1 MHSLHSWEL
10 WTMYSKTADSFV
22 MTYLDDIPV
31 HSNSRDE
38 HIRHVKLVL
47 DRLRKHKLYAKLA
60 KCTFGVQEVD
70 YLGFV
75 LRLGKLAMNLN
86 KTKAIEV
93 WETPTNKK
101 ELQSFLGFVK
111 YYRRFLWYC
120 SKISKPLT
128 ELTKNVPFYWSSIA
142 SCAFQELES

>member
-1 MHSLHSWEL
+1 
-10 WTMYSKTADSFV
+10 

-101 ELQSFLGFVK
+101 ELQSFL
-111 YYRRFLWYC
+111 RFM
-120 SKISKPLT
+120 K
-128 ELTKNVPFYWSSIA
+128 
-142 SCAFQELES
+142 